1 MKIYVTTLGL
11 AILAVFAFTVAV
23 FTLDHHVTEEAT
35 PAAAAPTTPT
45 MAAAAGGSNTHSYA
59 GQAPA
64 NAAELAAAHTPYPAA
79 LPPLTPGPVVDVH
92 IELKDVTLDVAPG
105 VHFNGWTFSGGA
117 PGPENVQPLKWTR
130 SE

>member
-64 NAAELAAAHTPYPAA
+64 NAAELAA
-79 LPPLTPGPVVDVH
+79 
-92 IELKDVTLDVAPG
+92 G

-117 PGPENVQPLKWTR
+117 PGPVIHVRQGQKVHVTLTNKGAIPHSIDFHAARVAPNVAF
-130 SE
+130 